1 MGGVDYPQTILEFQ
15 EWFATDDACLK
26 FLTRLRWPDGFVCPK
41 CDVSGQAWKTASGL
55 WMCRAC
61 GRQTSVT
68 AGTIF
73 DRTRSPLRMWFHAA
87 WYITSQKTGVS
98 AQGLQRVLGLRSYET
113 AWVWMHKFRRAM
125 VVPGRELLRGVV
137 ELDETYV
144 GGISRGNA
152 GRSSTK
158 AGVMVAAEM
167 LGVKRL
173 GRIRLEPSPGESLQL
188 ISFAKRV
195 IDPGSLVRTDGA
207 QELKR
212 LAKLGY
218 EHERHVEL
226 GSEIAAHVSLYGV
239 HTVASL
245 LKRWLEGTLHQGISN
260 DHLGYYLDEFTFR
273 FNRRASRSRG
283 LLFYRLLEQAMRTDP
298 APLPTLIATKNDH
311 GAVLGSVQIP
321 ELPLR

>member
-1 MGGVDYPQTILEFQ
+1 MAERLVGGVNYPQTILEFQ

-26 FLTRLRWPDGFVCPK
+26 FLMGLRWPDGFVCPR
-41 CDVSGQAWKTASGL
+41 CGVSGQAWRIAGGL

-125 VVPGRELLRGVV
+125 VVPGRGLLNGTV

-158 AGVMVAAEM
+158 VGVMVAAEM

-188 ISFAKRV
+188 ISFAHRV
-195 IDPGSLVRTDGA
+195 ITPGALIRTDGA

-226 GSEIAAHVSLYGV
+226 GSDVAAHVSLYGV

-245 LKRWLEGTLHQGISN
+245 LKRWLEGTLHQGLSN

-298 APLPTLIATKNDH
+298 APLPTLVATKHANDPD
-311 GAVLGSVQIP
+311 LT
-321 ELPLR
+321 

>member
-1 MGGVDYPQTILEFQ
+1 MAERLIGGVDYPRTVLEFQ
-15 EWFATDDACLK
+15 EWFATDAACLD
-26 FLTRLRWPDGFVCPK
+26 FLARLRWPDGFVCPK
-41 CDVSGQAWKTASGL
+41 CGVSEQAWRIAGGL

-113 AWVWMHKFRRAM
+113 AWTWMHKFRRAM
-125 VVPGRELLRGVV
+125 VVPGRELLHGIV

-152 GRSSTK
+152 GRSSMK
-158 AGVMVAAEM
+158 VGVMVATEM
-167 LGVKRL
+167 LGGKRL

-188 ISFAKRV
+188 ISFAQRV
-195 IDPGSLVRTDGA
+195 IQPGAMVRTDGA
-207 QELKR
+207 RELKR
-212 LAKLGY
+212 LANLGY

-226 GSEIAAHVSLYGV
+226 GSDVPAHVSLYGV

-260 DHLGYYLDEFTFR
+260 DHLSYYLDEFTFR

-283 LLFYRLLEQAMRTDP
+283 LLFYRLLDQAMRTDP
-298 APLPTLIATKNDH
+298 APLPTLVAAKEQDDTN
-311 GAVLGSVQIP
+311 LT
-321 ELPLR
+321 

>member
-1 MGGVDYPQTILEFQ
+1 MAEYPVGGVDYPRTVLEFQ
-15 EWFATDDACLK
+15 DWFATDAACLDY
-26 FLTRLRWPDGFVCPK
+26 LALLRWPDGFVCPK
-41 CDVSGQAWKTASGL
+41 CGVSAQAWRIAGGL

-98 AQGLQRVLGLRSYET
+98 AQGLQRMLGLRSYET
-113 AWVWMHKFRRAM
+113 AWAWMHKFRRAM
-125 VVPGRELLRGVV
+125 IVPGRELLHGTV

-144 GGISRGNA
+144 GGVSRGHS

-158 AGVMVAAEM
+158 VGVMVAAEM
-167 LGVKRL
+167 LGVKKL
-173 GRIRLEPSPGESLQL
+173 GRIRLEPSPHESLQL
-188 ISFAKRV
+188 ISFAQRV
-195 IDPGSLVRTDGA
+195 IEPGALIRTDGA

-212 LAKLGY
+212 LVKLGY
-218 EHERHVEL
+218 QHERHVEL
-226 GSEIAAHVSLYGV
+226 GSDVPAHVSLYGV
-239 HTVASL
+239 HTIASL

-283 LLFYRLLEQAMRTDP
+283 LLFYRLLQQAMHTDP
-298 APLPTLIATKNDH
+298 APLPTLVAAIDEEEPNTN
-311 GAVLGSVQIP
+311 LT
-321 ELPLR
+321 